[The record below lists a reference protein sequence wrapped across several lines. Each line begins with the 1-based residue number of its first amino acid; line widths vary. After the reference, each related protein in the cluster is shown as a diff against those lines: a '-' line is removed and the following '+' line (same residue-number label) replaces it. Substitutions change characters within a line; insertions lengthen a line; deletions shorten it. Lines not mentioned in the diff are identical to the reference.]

1 MQDLSHHQNAVEG
14 QEVNNLSAAIDHV
27 QHKQKP
33 CVLQL
38 QNEMLLV
45 ASKSLLISSVY
56 FPQHKPTENT
66 QGIVSIWRAD
76 NDISQLH
83 QKIAEK

>member
-1 MQDLSHHQNAVEG
+1 M
-14 QEVNNLSAAIDHV
+14 NNLSAVIEHV
-27 QHKQKP
+27 QHEQKP

-45 ASKSLLISSVY
+45 ASKSLLISGVY
-56 FPQHKPTENT
+56 FPQHKPAENT
-66 QGIVSIWRAD
+66 QGIVSLWRAD

-83 QKIAEK
+83 QKTVEK